1 MVLAVFYRGSSPR
14 RVTKKKDT
22 TFVVSFFLSCA
33 PMRWRSPSKPKML
46 SRSEFYL
53 RWGFL
58 SVAKMRIQYKSA
70 APLRRYLALYTTKAP
85 IKSQSFVFKELQSIL
100 LNWQPISLCH
110 VYTRRNW
117 PDQNW
122 NIENIS
128 ARSPRAGL
136 IFPVKRTQPP

>member
-1 MVLAVFYRGSSPR
+1 MVGIAQLVEQRPFKAKVRGSSPR

-70 APLRRYLALYTTKAP
+70 APLRRYLALYTTKATSSSHK
-85 IKSQSFVFKELQSIL
+85 IAIFCLQRVAVDSFKLAANFSMSCLYQTEL
-100 LNWQPISLCH
+100 
-110 VYTRRNW
+110 
-117 PDQNW
+117 
-122 NIENIS
+122 
-128 ARSPRAGL
+128 AGPEL
-136 IFPVKRTQPP
+136 EY